1 MSTQR
6 FWPGVASF
14 EIQSQPQRL
23 VDMQK
28 AEIERLT
35 ANLEYL
41 GYALSL
47 AQKVCVCAQNYRDV
61 LTDED
66 NENTS
71 FAAGVLLDNALA
83 IYANVQLA
91 LRQ

>member
-14 EIQSQPQRL
+14 EIQSQPSRL
-23 VDMQK
+23 VDKQK
-28 AEIERLT
+28 AEIDRLT
-35 ANLEYL
+35 ANLEYMS
-41 GYALSL
+41 YALTV
-47 AQKVCVCAQNYRDV
+47 AQNVCTCAQNYRDI
-61 LTDED
+61 LIDEN

-71 FAAGVLLDNALA
+71 LAAGVLLDNALA
-83 IYANVQLA
+83 IYANVQLV